1 MPLLINTLVK
11 SWRFWLITVATILL
25 AYGVSETQRGYN
37 NFTITLPNGRVEQVQ
52 MPIQRF
58 DTPKANYWI
67 RGDIEM
73 GKLSSQSIHII
84 PDDRVLKLLLNGEEQ
99 SLEAIDRRALQ
110 DYRNGFVYDFDGA
123 LKPGV
128 NKFELLL
135 WQGDE
140 KLMGLS
146 LGQETIPTYGI
157 PAALLLFFAI
167 WCVLGH
173 FKIAPS
179 IKYLILAAL
188 LIRLMYWTVTP
199 HNIRPHDLD
208 DHYGYITYMA
218 EHWAPPS
225 VEAAMGGAFFHPPLY
240 YYLAGATHKVA
251 DWVSPNNLLLSY
263 QFLQFLSLLLSM
275 MFVFYGLRIIDKVI
289 GLWRQKESQPNS
301 FWTSHNSLNWL
312 VGALFAF
319 WPVSIIHSVRIGND
333 PLLYALFT
341 WALYH
346 LVVWFSEERESSLGK
361 RSLIKASVLAG
372 LTILAKANGVLLVA
386 VAGLLFIYK
395 MVSERDFF
403 SYLKLSRWPLLAV
416 GLALAITFAPG
427 VILKLEGKRE
437 TLYVDNINNVNSGL
451 IVEATPKNF
460 LWFDVKT
467 FVTEPFTSPWDDRLG
482 RQFFWN
488 YLGKTG
494 LFGEFNHSQK
504 LTRYMAEVISFLSV
518 IMLIYTLFGMYKCRQ
533 RDLVVLL
540 PIILAW
546 AFQIAGVTYMRA
558 TFPVN
563 IDFRYVVPTLVSFTL
578 FMAMAMLQFD
588 RLKYSKLVWLGAIIS
603 LLFTFCSCIYIL
615 GMLSDS

>member
-1 MPLLINTLVK
+1 MK
-11 SWRFWLITVATILL
+11 SVLNSLFKSGCFWFIAITVLLL
-25 AYGVSETQRGYN
+25 AYGFSETQRGYK
-37 NFTITLPNGRVEQVQ
+37 NFTITLPSGQIESAQL
-52 MPIQRF
+52 PIQRF
-58 DTPKANYWI
+58 RTPAGNYWI

-73 GKLSSQSIHII
+73 GRFSSQSIHII
-84 PDDRVLKLLLNGEEQ
+84 PDDKVLKVLLNGEEQ
-99 SLEAIDRRALQ
+99 SLAGIESHALR
-110 DYRNGFVYDFDGA
+110 DYRNGFVYDFKGA

-135 WQGDE
+135 WQGDPN
-140 KLMGLS
+140 LMGLS
-146 LGQETIPTYGI
+146 LGQETLLSYGV
-157 PAALLLFFAI
+157 PASLLLIFAL
-167 WCVLGH
+167 WCVLGY
-173 FKIAPS
+173 FKVKPS
-179 IKYLILAAL
+179 IKYLLLAAL
-188 LIRLMYWTVTP
+188 FIRLLYWSVTP
-199 HNIRPHDLD
+199 HDIRGHDLE
-208 DHYGYITYMA
+208 DHYGYVTYMA

-240 YYLAGATHKVA
+240 YYLAGATYKIA

-263 QFLQFLSLLLSM
+263 QLVQLLSLILSM
-275 MFVFYGLRIIDKVI
+275 IFVYFGLKIIDMVV
-289 GLWRQKESQPNS
+289 GLWRSGEGRECS
-301 FWTSHNSLNWL
+301 FWASHSSLNWL
-312 VGALFAF
+312 IGALFVF

-341 WALYH
+341 WSLYH
-346 LVVWFSEERESSLGK
+346 LVVWFSEHRDSLVGK

-386 VAGLLFIYK
+386 VAGLLFINK
-395 MVSERDFF
+395 MVAEREIF
-403 SYLKLSRWPLLAV
+403 SYLKLSRWPMLAV

-451 IVEATPKNF
+451 VVGATPKNF

-494 LFGEFNHSQK
+494 LFGEFSYGPK
-504 LTRYMAEVISFLSV
+504 LTHYMAEVISFLSV

-533 RDLVVLL
+533 RDLVILL
-540 PIILAW
+540 PVILAW
-546 AFQIAGVTYMRA
+546 ALQIAGVTYMRA

-578 FMAMAMLQFD
+578 FVAMAMLQFD
-588 RLKYSKLVWLGAIIS
+588 RLRHTKLVWLGAILS
-603 LLFTFCSCIYIL
+603 VLFTVCSSLFVL
-615 GMLSDS
+615 GLL